1 MTCLFSAAPMPL
13 PPRSGPADDQ
23 GAGPTFSRARP
34 SSADVLTGRIPASRV
49 GRLDGRQGSAG
60 GTAPCPTS
68 SCFSGIPGGAP
79 AALVQL
85 VLWAAA
91 TRRSE
96 LLEEALNLSV
106 AIHSTRNVS
115 LCLAAF
121 ARLAFEGG
129 QPEQAALL
137 MGAAEALGRR
147 AGLRAWPT
155 VRRGGAEL
163 VAQPARRSGRTG
175 STRCSPPA
183 PGSTSARQQPPST
196 IGPAPARPPPKRTRT
211 RTLSGARTCGE

>member
-1 MTCLFSAAPMPL
+1 
-13 PPRSGPADDQ
+13 
-23 GAGPTFSRARP
+23 
-34 SSADVLTGRIPASRV
+34 
-49 GRLDGRQGSAG
+49 
-60 GTAPCPTS
+60 
-68 SCFSGIPGGAP
+68 
-79 AALVQL
+79 

-137 MGAAEALGRR
+137 MGAAESLRRR

-155 VRRGGAEL
+155 MRRGGAEL
-163 VAQPARRSGRTG
+163 VAPARQALGADRFDQVFAAGTRLNQREAAAAVHDRPG
-175 STRCSPPA
+175 ASTTA
-183 PGSTSARQQPPST
+183 P
-196 IGPAPARPPPKRTRT
+196 
-211 RTLSGARTCGE
+211 